1 MTKQSEYVEQ
11 LTNSM
16 VESSVLVIKCFIL
29 YDGIL
34 VILSFSEVKS
44 YQIFDLNDLSIVEHF
59 ILCPH

>member
-16 VESSVLVIKCFIL
+16 VEYLVLVIKCFIL

-34 VILSFSEVKS
+34 VILSFSE
-44 YQIFDLNDLSIVEHF
+44 LE
-59 ILCPH
+59 

>member
-16 VESSVLVIKCFIL
+16 VEYSVLVIKCFIQ

-34 VILSFSEVKS
+34 VILSFSE
-44 YQIFDLNDLSIVEHF
+44 LE
-59 ILCPH
+59 

>member
-16 VESSVLVIKCFIL
+16 AEYSVAVIKCFIL

-34 VILSFSEVKS
+34 VILSELK
-44 YQIFDLNDLSIVEHF
+44 
-59 ILCPH
+59 